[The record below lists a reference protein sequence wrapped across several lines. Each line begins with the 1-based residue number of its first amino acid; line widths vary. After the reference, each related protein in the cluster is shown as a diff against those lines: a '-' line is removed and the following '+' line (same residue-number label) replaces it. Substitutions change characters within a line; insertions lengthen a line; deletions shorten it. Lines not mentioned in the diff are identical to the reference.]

1 MQKLFLQ
8 SKDIDYVTL
17 IDLLVKE
24 GVYDR
29 DRCIAYIKVIAD
41 TVPTASNIK
50 DYAAIVRD
58 KSLLRQLVKVCD
70 EITDSALRETDEAD
84 MLLNYAVNKVGELAT
99 RNLRGDFVH
108 ISQVLVNTHEELQAL
123 SKSGGIVGART
134 GLRRS

>member
-1 MQKLFLQ
+1 M
-8 SKDIDYVTL
+8 
-17 IDLLVKE
+17 
-24 GVYDR
+24 
-29 DRCIAYIKVIAD
+29 
-41 TVPTASNIK
+41 
-50 DYAAIVRD
+50 
-58 KSLLRQLVKVCD
+58 KVCD